1 MFKNISL
8 YIVIV
13 LLQSQCVFAS
23 DKSNDS
29 KTVKAFRVNETIV
42 IDGILKEKVYNSPSV
57 SDFTQRDPD
66 EGKPATEK
74 TEVWVFYD
82 EHNFY
87 VSAKLYDS
95 RPDSISKLL
104 GRRDQFL
111 SSDYFG
117 VAIDTYFDKR
127 NAFFFLVNPSGS
139 IVDGQFFNDGWDD
152 ETWDGVWEYGTS
164 IFDSGWCV
172 EIKIPFSQLRFKK
185 ADEQIWGINF
195 FRIINRKKEEVH
207 FVYVPKKESGFVSH
221 FATLTGITGIKQKQ
235 RIEFLPYVVGKAQYL
250 IHDPADP
257 FYKSNQYLKNF
268 GTDFKIGIGSN
279 LTIDG
284 TINPDFGQVEVDPA
298 VINLTAFETFY
309 REKRPFFIEGS
320 NLLNFGVGGS
330 NNFFSFN
337 WPDPRIFYSR
347 RIGKPPRIPVK
358 HEGFVNY
365 PKETRI
371 LGAAKLSGKITNS
384 WSVNFINALTERTYA
399 TIDSSSI
406 RFEQEIEPLTY
417 YGLFRTQKE
426 FNSGNQSIGFIAG
439 SVIRDIR
446 DPYIDSKLVRNSFTY
461 GVDGWTYLDE
471 NQTYVLTGYVVGS
484 YQKGSRESI
493 RKLQEAPQRYFQRPD
508 AKRNKLDTMKTEFSG
523 YAGRFTINKQK
534 GNFFLNTAFG
544 FITPEFE
551 TNDLGFQYRSDLM
564 NAHLALGY
572 NWFVPD
578 GITRMKSIMFSIFGN
593 SDFEGNPTNKGFM
606 IFGRVQF
613 LNFYSAR
620 LNFGYAPQVYQKDL
634 TRGGPLTIRPDANW
648 FNFNFESDERK
659 NLVVEVN
666 FRQDYSG
673 DGSKSYNS
681 ELSFEWKPNSQINFS
696 FTPTFEFNLN
706 KAQWISNVRDS
717 FAVHTYGVRYIFGE
731 LLQRT
736 FSTNIRLNWTFTPK
750 LTLQLFAQPLF
761 SVGAY
766 SNLKELKSAGTYDFI
781 IYGKDNGSINR
792 IENDNYEIDPDGNGP
807 GEKFTISNP
816 DFNFI
821 SLRTNVVLRWEFLP
835 GSALYFAW
843 THDQT
848 NSDNPGRLSF
858 GRDLKNLLRSDTND
872 IFLIKL
878 TYWIDV

>member
-309 REKRPFFIEGS
+309 REKRPFFH
-320 NLLNFGVGGS
+320 
-330 NNFFSFN
+330 
-337 WPDPRIFYSR
+337 R
-347 RIGKPPRIPVK
+347 R
-358 HEGFVNY
+358 F
-365 PKETRI
+365 
-371 LGAAKLSGKITNS
+371 
-384 WSVNFINALTERTYA
+384 
-399 TIDSSSI
+399 
-406 RFEQEIEPLTY
+406 
-417 YGLFRTQKE
+417 
-426 FNSGNQSIGFIAG
+426 
-439 SVIRDIR
+439 
-446 DPYIDSKLVRNSFTY
+446 
-461 GVDGWTYLDE
+461 
-471 NQTYVLTGYVVGS
+471 
-484 YQKGSRESI
+484 
-493 RKLQEAPQRYFQRPD
+493 
-508 AKRNKLDTMKTEFSG
+508 
-523 YAGRFTINKQK
+523 
-534 GNFFLNTAFG
+534 
-544 FITPEFE
+544 
-551 TNDLGFQYRSDLM
+551 
-564 NAHLALGY
+564 
-572 NWFVPD
+572 
-578 GITRMKSIMFSIFGN
+578 
-593 SDFEGNPTNKGFM
+593 
-606 IFGRVQF
+606 
-613 LNFYSAR
+613 
-620 LNFGYAPQVYQKDL
+620 
-634 TRGGPLTIRPDANW
+634 
-648 FNFNFESDERK
+648 
-659 NLVVEVN
+659 
-666 FRQDYSG
+666 
-673 DGSKSYNS
+673 
-681 ELSFEWKPNSQINFS
+681 
-696 FTPTFEFNLN
+696 
-706 KAQWISNVRDS
+706 
-717 FAVHTYGVRYIFGE
+717 
-731 LLQRT
+731 
-736 FSTNIRLNWTFTPK
+736 
-750 LTLQLFAQPLF
+750 
-761 SVGAY
+761 
-766 SNLKELKSAGTYDFI
+766 
-781 IYGKDNGSINR
+781 
-792 IENDNYEIDPDGNGP
+792 
-807 GEKFTISNP
+807 
-816 DFNFI
+816 
-821 SLRTNVVLRWEFLP
+821 
-835 GSALYFAW
+835 
-843 THDQT
+843 
-848 NSDNPGRLSF
+848 
-858 GRDLKNLLRSDTND
+858 
-872 IFLIKL
+872 
-878 TYWIDV
+878 